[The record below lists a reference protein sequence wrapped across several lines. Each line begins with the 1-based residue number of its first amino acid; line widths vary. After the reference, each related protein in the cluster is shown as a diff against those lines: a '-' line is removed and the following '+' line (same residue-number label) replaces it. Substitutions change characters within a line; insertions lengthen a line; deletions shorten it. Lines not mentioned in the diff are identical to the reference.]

1 MWLAL
6 DTATDQASVA
16 LGTSDAD
23 AQEENLAGA
32 RQHAARLLPMIES
45 LLRRRGLGVDGVT
58 GLVVSDGPGS
68 FTGLRVGA
76 AVAKALVRSRGL
88 PLWTAPSLL
97 VRAAGA
103 AAGLADEGAI
113 VVAIAN
119 ALRGEV
125 FAAAYR
131 FTPAAIVAVLAPSVW
146 HPEALRA
153 TLDAAGIRPQVVVG
167 DVPDEAAVLRD
178 WGARPLLLPP
188 AGAPHAQQLIGLVGR
203 PGGATR
209 VDDVAG
215 WEPTYG
221 RPAEAQ
227 VRWEA
232 MHGRPLPHTA
242 SGSLG
247 RV

>member
-16 LGTSDAD
+16 LGTGEAD

-32 RQHAARLLPMIES
+32 RQHASRLLTMIES
-45 LLRRRGLGVDGVT
+45 LLRQRGVGVDAIT

-103 AAGLADEGAI
+103 AAGSLDEGAA

-131 FTPAAIVAVLAPSVW
+131 FTPAAIVTVSAPSVW
-146 HPEALRA
+146 RPEALRA
-153 TLDAAGIRPQVVVG
+153 ALDEAGIRPQVVVG
-167 DVPDEAAVLRD
+167 DVPDDAAAVLD
-178 WGARPLLLPP
+178 WGARPVLPP
-188 AGAPHAQQLIGLVGR
+188 AGAPRARQLIGLIGR
-203 PGGATR
+203 RGGATR

-232 MHGRPLPHTA
+232 MHGRALPHTA

-247 RV
+247 RL